1 MSRDIFLSK
10 TLYYVFVI
18 PKEMRIKGMKTVFS
32 FPHKRGFIMFPVM
45 FFIFLFMGMILIEFE
60 EIKSL
65 FFVQQLEQEKNNAES
80 EQELLRNIVSY
91 EVEELKKYLH
101 KNPKKS
107 IYHYLVETEDNSDL
121 LSKQKGNLS
130 IGGYQLEN
138 ELPKNIMY
146 DTWKGYFVK
155 YYEIVEQKQTYKIR
169 FMIEYRYGKNKK
181 VTEFLSYQIIEM
193 EVYLL

>member
-1 MSRDIFLSK
+1 
-10 TLYYVFVI
+10 
-18 PKEMRIKGMKTVFS
+18 
-32 FPHKRGFIMFPVM
+32 MFPVM

-107 IYHYLVETEDNSDL
+107 IYHYLVETEDNGDL

>member
-1 MSRDIFLSK
+1 
-10 TLYYVFVI
+10 
-18 PKEMRIKGMKTVFS
+18 
-32 FPHKRGFIMFPVM
+32 M

>member
-1 MSRDIFLSK
+1 
-10 TLYYVFVI
+10 
-18 PKEMRIKGMKTVFS
+18 
-32 FPHKRGFIMFPVM
+32 MFPVM
-45 FFIFLFMGMILIEFE
+45 LFIFLFMGMILIEFE

-65 FFVQQLEQEKNNAES
+65 FFVQQLEQEKDNAES
-80 EQELLRNIVSY
+80 EQELLHNIVSY

>member
-1 MSRDIFLSK
+1 
-10 TLYYVFVI
+10 
-18 PKEMRIKGMKTVFS
+18 
-32 FPHKRGFIMFPVM
+32 MFPVM
-45 FFIFLFMGMILIEFE
+45 LFIFLFMGMILIEFE

-80 EQELLRNIVSY
+80 EQELLHNIVSY
-91 EVEELKKYLH
+91 EVEELKKYLR

>member
-1 MSRDIFLSK
+1 
-10 TLYYVFVI
+10 
-18 PKEMRIKGMKTVFS
+18 
-32 FPHKRGFIMFPVM
+32 
-45 FFIFLFMGMILIEFE
+45 MGMILIEFE

>member
-1 MSRDIFLSK
+1 ML
-10 TLYYVFVI
+10 
-18 PKEMRIKGMKTVFS
+18 
-32 FPHKRGFIMFPVM
+32 
-45 FFIFLFMGMILIEFE
+45 FIFLFMGMILIEFE

-80 EQELLRNIVSY
+80 EQELLHNIVSY

>member
-1 MSRDIFLSK
+1 
-10 TLYYVFVI
+10 
-18 PKEMRIKGMKTVFS
+18 
-32 FPHKRGFIMFPVM
+32 MFPVM
-45 FFIFLFMGMILIEFE
+45 LFIFLFMGMILIEFE

-80 EQELLRNIVSY
+80 EQELLHNIVSY

-107 IYHYLVETEDNSDL
+107 IYYYLVETEDNSDL

>member
-1 MSRDIFLSK
+1 
-10 TLYYVFVI
+10 
-18 PKEMRIKGMKTVFS
+18 MKTVFS

-146 DTWKGYFVK
+146 DTWKVYFVK

>member
-1 MSRDIFLSK
+1 M
-10 TLYYVFVI
+10 V
-18 PKEMRIKGMKTVFS
+18 
-32 FPHKRGFIMFPVM
+32 
-45 FFIFLFMGMILIEFE
+45 LIEFE
-60 EIKSL
+60 EMQSL
-65 FFVQQLEQEKNNAES
+65 FFVQQLEQEKNNTES
-80 EQELLRNIVSY
+80 EQELLHNIVSY
-91 EVEELKKYLH
+91 EVEELKKYLR
-101 KNPKKS
+101 KNPKKY
-107 IYHYLVETEDNSDL
+107 IYHYLVETEDNSNL

-138 ELPKNIMY
+138 ELPEKIVY

-169 FMIEYRYGKNKK
+169 FMIEHRYGKNKK

>member
-1 MSRDIFLSK
+1 
-10 TLYYVFVI
+10 
-18 PKEMRIKGMKTVFS
+18 
-32 FPHKRGFIMFPVM
+32 M

-107 IYHYLVETEDNSDL
+107 IYHYLVETEDNGDL

>member
-1 MSRDIFLSK
+1 
-10 TLYYVFVI
+10 
-18 PKEMRIKGMKTVFS
+18 
-32 FPHKRGFIMFPVM
+32 
-45 FFIFLFMGMILIEFE
+45 MILIEFE

-107 IYHYLVETEDNSDL
+107 IYHYLVETEDNGDL

>member
-1 MSRDIFLSK
+1 
-10 TLYYVFVI
+10 
-18 PKEMRIKGMKTVFS
+18 
-32 FPHKRGFIMFPVM
+32 MFPVM

-80 EQELLRNIVSY
+80 EQELLHNIVSY

>member
-1 MSRDIFLSK
+1 M
-10 TLYYVFVI
+10 
-18 PKEMRIKGMKTVFS
+18 
-32 FPHKRGFIMFPVM
+32 
-45 FFIFLFMGMILIEFE
+45 
-60 EIKSL
+60 
-65 FFVQQLEQEKNNAES
+65 
-80 EQELLRNIVSY
+80 
-91 EVEELKKYLH
+91 EELKKYLH

>member
-1 MSRDIFLSK
+1 
-10 TLYYVFVI
+10 
-18 PKEMRIKGMKTVFS
+18 
-32 FPHKRGFIMFPVM
+32 MFPVM

>member
-1 MSRDIFLSK
+1 
-10 TLYYVFVI
+10 
-18 PKEMRIKGMKTVFS
+18 
-32 FPHKRGFIMFPVM
+32 MFPVM
-45 FFIFLFMGMILIEFE
+45 LFIFLFMGMILIEFE

-80 EQELLRNIVSY
+80 EQELLHNIVSY